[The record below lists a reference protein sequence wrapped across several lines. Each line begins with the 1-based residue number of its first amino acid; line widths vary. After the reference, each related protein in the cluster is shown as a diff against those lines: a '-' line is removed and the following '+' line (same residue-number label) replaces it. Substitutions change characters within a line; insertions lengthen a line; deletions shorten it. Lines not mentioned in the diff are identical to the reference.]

1 VPDLSKAGEA
11 DKETAVEPTAK
22 WFSQVADKTVA
33 KQCPEKPITT
43 AAEFEKVWKA
53 LRGGEA
59 VPKVDFA
66 REFAVVHTSAGA
78 KLTGIRLSIVE
89 GEEEV
94 DGAITAEASA
104 GKKVEG
110 LSYGIAVFRRDLVD
124 VVDGRIVRKG
134 AKK

>member
-22 WFSQVADKTVA
+22 WFGQVADKTIA

-66 REFAVVHTSAGA
+66 REFAVVHTLTSG

-89 GEEEV
+89 GEEV
-94 DGAITAEASA
+94 DSAIAGEASA